1 MSEEEKWLDKS
12 EHISEAMEMVP
23 IMEQFIKHIKNLVKE
38 RLKEDP
44 QSIPGFKLRESGEIT
59 SYEAVEVAKILMETG
74 ILEWNDLM
82 KAMRFSE
89 TPMVKVWAE
98 KFPGM
103 NASEIRK
110 DLKQRLSGIAKTR
123 SKAPAIIKDHDAKG

>member
-1 MSEEEKWLDKS
+1 MSEEKWLDKP

-38 RLKEDP
+38 KLKEDP
-44 QSIPGFKLRESGEIT
+44 ESIPGFKLRGSGEIT

-74 ILEWNDLM
+74 LLEWDELM

-89 TPMVKVWAE
+89 APMVKVWQE
-98 KFPGM
+98 KFPAM
-103 NASEIRK
+103 NAGEIRK
-110 DLKQRLSGIAKTR
+110 DLKQRLSGIVKTR